1 MGTKLVSN
9 IKNFIISGRNQ
20 NGIKGLVK
28 GSYPNGYRNF
38 GPDLD
43 RMMLPLNKKYVDESK
58 LVDSIN
64 EEINSIGGCITSGLG
79 KDNYYISVLKCLVE
93 FIQWDIKKER
103 ENYAKYG
110 MFLFLKLLEG
120 YKDHW
125 VDSIR
130 LTAFIRSQ
138 SEVWLSK
145 DSAALQH
152 YGKWII
158 LGNMKRNLE
167 KNSHLYYK
175 EFESL
180 SRDGAHIVSTNVNIG
195 QKYPGLSANSL
206 PIKMCTLSSK
216 LVEMLCKCIIN
227 INNRL
232 ESKNDKEKH
241 KLKGYKNGL
250 ITGEQSLKPNEV
262 SNKDLIEVTLILEI
276 ILLGFLME
284 GKTFEEESGAL
295 ISEFLIPSLASLID
309 SKLILSYCLSFHN
322 VKYYLNEKG
331 PGRSLCDTMEI
342 FREDSNLFFQGDKAT
357 INELIESLY
366 LRFLYLIETLSIIF
380 LKEFQEEK
388 AMQQRCSDTI
398 SGKVASEIE
407 DDSVSQSTSLNN
419 FNNSNSNN
427 ELGLIQRF
435 KVQDR
440 INILPLKFKSLNDK
454 LYSLCYYP
462 YILTSDI
469 CLSICRG
476 NSDYTVELITLLT
489 CALRYHTI
497 NTSYSEDFQRLFQNA
512 DPFFIIDE
520 LMVSISGGN
529 DEIPRSILYYE
540 TPQYCYSLLRCLHR
554 VLCCCPRIVGISRLV
569 STLINLIDVILPLY
583 DLNGTLC
590 SRSKNFDGQISTIG
604 NNRGA
609 MTGGDLGKCALL
621 MRNVAFQ
628 VMFDIMCILSDT
640 SQVFYVIRVL
650 VKIRD
655 WCGSCLLDLLRRC
668 QRLASQSSEMGNLN
682 KSTLSVNNSQL
693 KSNNNNVVNG
703 LTTAINQKYDK
714 LDLRTRVGATGL
726 IQTLN
731 KKNSELGSIN
741 SASEGSKLVQSS
753 SLAGRNSGSVASY
766 NSGNDL
772 SYLNIGGLR
781 EFDLE
786 IVNPSFWSA
795 SKILEIASINRK
807 WITGQIGNSGNN
819 YISMNFTGGGVAGGG
834 VINGLNGNNISNMSI
849 SSGISSGLS
858 SDIIVSSK
866 TTQVIFNRSENMGSN
881 NSGGSGLGGGA
892 LRTDVI
898 GGSTK
903 SMPCANT
910 NIIAATTNAT
920 ANVTNAVTSYTTDF
934 SPSTIAIGVG
944 NVPSSGSSN
953 YGNILSQK
961 AAVIPSSNYCY
972 DYNNEDEENEDYDFD
987 DIDTSSDEDKS
998 VLNFKGNERR
1008 RGGGRY
1014 KFGGGYVEEDRRG
1027 GGGGGEEEEEEE
1039 DDDDDDDEDNDDSDN
1054 SGGEDG
1060 DDDYWEADQKLL
1072 ELIRLRPTSSIIN
1085 AQPPTAG
1092 ILRRTVSSDVSISK
1106 GTFSKIGSISSL
1118 WTKHNSS
1125 PPKALSSM
1133 KRVCFAEVA
1142 QIY

>member
-20 NGIKGLVK
+20 NSIKGLVK

-43 RMMLPLNKKYVDESK
+43 RMMLPLNKKYVDASK

-64 EEINSIGGCITSGLG
+64 EEVNNIGGCSTSGGG

-138 SEVWLSK
+138 SEAWLSK
-145 DSAALQH
+145 DSSALQY

-158 LGNMKRNLE
+158 LGNMKRSLE
-167 KNSHLYYK
+167 KTSHFYHK
-175 EFESL
+175 EL
-180 SRDGAHIVSTNVNIG
+180 GVLAGGAHVVSING
-195 QKYPGLSANSL
+195 SLESKYAGLLANSL
-206 PIKMCTLSSK
+206 PIKMCTLNNK
-216 LVEMLCKCIIN
+216 LVEMLCKCVIN
-227 INNRL
+227 INSKP
-232 ESKNDKEKH
+232 ESKKGKEKDR
-241 KLKGYKNGL
+241 LKGCQNSLMSK
-250 ITGEQSLKPNEV
+250 EQNLKTNEFT
-262 SNKDLIEVTLILEI
+262 NRDLIEVTLILEI

-284 GKTFEEESGAL
+284 GNTFEEKSGDL
-295 ISEFLIPSLASLID
+295 ISESVIPSLASIID
-309 SKLILSYCLSFHN
+309 SKLTLSYSLSFHN
-322 VKYYLNEKG
+322 VKYYLNEDG
-331 PGRSLCDTMEI
+331 PGRSLCSTMNI
-342 FREDSNLFFQGDKAT
+342 FKEDSNLFFQGDKAS
-357 INELIESLY
+357 ISELIEGLY
-366 LRFLYLIETLSIIF
+366 IRFLYVIETLSIIF
-380 LKEFQEEK
+380 SKEPQEDR
-388 AMQQRCSDTI
+388 AVQQRYSDTI
-398 SGKVASEIE
+398 TGKVTSELE
-407 DDSVSQSTSLNN
+407 DDSISQSSSLNN
-419 FNNSNSNN
+419 GNNNIGSN

-435 KVQDR
+435 RVQDR

-469 CLSICRG
+469 CLSVCRG

-497 NTSYSEDFQRLFQNA
+497 NTSSNTREDSENYQKVFQNI

-590 SRSKNFDGQISTIG
+590 SRSKNLDGQISTG
-604 NNRGA
+604 GSNRGA
-609 MTGGDLGKCALL
+609 ITGGDIGKCALL

-650 VKIRD
+650 VKVRD
-655 WCGSCLLDLLRRC
+655 WCGSCLLDLIRRC
-668 QRLASQSSEMGNLN
+668 QRLASQSSEVGSFH
-682 KSTLSVNNSQL
+682 KRFTFSANNGQL
-693 KSNNNNVVNG
+693 KSNNTSGVNG
-703 LTTAINQKYDK
+703 TIITGGNQKYDK
-714 LDLRTRVGATGL
+714 LDLRTRVGVLGL
-726 IQTLN
+726 PQTSN
-731 KKNSELGSIN
+731 KMFGESGNIN
-741 SASEGSKLVQSS
+741 NTSEGSRLVQSS
-753 SLAGRNSGSVASY
+753 SLIGGGSVVSY
-766 NSGNDL
+766 NSGIDL
-772 SYLNIGGLR
+772 SSYLSTGGLR
-781 EFDLE
+781 EFGSELDFE
-786 IVNPSFWSA
+786 MVNPSFWSA
-795 SKILEIASINRK
+795 SKILEIAGINRK

-819 YISMNFTGGGVAGGG
+819 CINMNFTGGGVGGSG
-834 VINGLNGNNISNMSI
+834 VISGLSSNSSTNMSI
-849 SSGISSGLS
+849 SGGISSGLS

-866 TTQVIFNRSENMGSN
+866 TTQVIFNRSENMGN
-881 NSGGSGLGGGA
+881 NNGGNSGLGGA
-892 LRTDVI
+892 LRADVI
-898 GGSTK
+898 GGSAT
-903 SMPCANT
+903 SISCANT
-910 NIIAATTNAT
+910 TNNTVATTAIT
-920 ANVTNAVTSYTTDF
+920 ASSPLAV
-934 SPSTIAIGVG
+934 AAGLG
-944 NVPSSGSSN
+944 NIVSSGSSN
-953 YGNILSQK
+953 NYAGILSPK
-961 AAVIPSSNYCY
+961 AVIPPSSNYCY
-972 DYNNEDEENEDYDFD
+972 DCSSEEEENEDYDFD
-987 DIDTSSDEDKS
+987 DIETSSDDDGGGGGS
-998 VLNFKGNERR
+998 IVNFRDGDRR
-1008 RGGGRY
+1008 RGGRGFRL
-1014 KFGGGYVEEDRRG
+1014 GGGCD
-1027 GGGGGEEEEEEE
+1027 EEERKGESGEN
-1039 DDDDDDDEDNDDSDN
+1039 NDDYD
-1054 SGGEDG
+1054 D

-1092 ILRRTVSSDVSISK
+1092 ILRRTISSDVTINK
-1106 GTFSKIGSISSL
+1106 GTLSKIGGISSL
-1118 WTKHNSS
+1118 WAKHNSA
-1125 PPKALSSM
+1125 PPKTLSSM

>member
-64 EEINSIGGCITSGLG
+64 EEINSIGGCSTSGGG
-79 KDNYYISVLKCLVE
+79 KDNYYLSVLKCLVE

-138 SEVWLSK
+138 SEAWLSK
-145 DSAALQH
+145 DSGALQY

-158 LGNMKRNLE
+158 LGNMKRSLE

-175 EFESL
+175 EFEGL
-180 SRDGAHIVSTNVNIG
+180 SNDGTHIVSTNPNIG

-206 PIKMCTLSSK
+206 PIKMCTLSNK
-216 LVEMLCKCIIN
+216 LVEMLCKCVIN
-227 INNRL
+227 INNKL
-232 ESKNDKEKH
+232 ESKNGKEKD
-241 KLKGYKNGL
+241 KLKGCKNSI
-250 ITGEQSLKPNEV
+250 ITGEQSLKANEV

-284 GKTFEEESGAL
+284 GETFEEKSGAL
-295 ISEFLIPSLASLID
+295 ISEFVIPSLASIID

-322 VKYYLNEKG
+322 VKYYLNENG
-331 PGRSLCDTMEI
+331 PGRSLYNTMEI

-366 LRFLYLIETLSIIF
+366 MRFLYLIETLSIIF

-398 SGKVASEIE
+398 SGKVTSEIE
-407 DDSVSQSTSLNN
+407 DDSASQSTSLNN
-419 FNNSNSNN
+419 FNNNINNN

-497 NTSYSEDFQRLFQNA
+497 NTGYSEDFQRLFQNT

-590 SRSKNFDGQISTIG
+590 SRSKNFDGQLSTIG
-604 NNRGA
+604 NNRGG
-609 MTGGDLGKCALL
+609 MTGGDIGKCALL

-628 VMFDIMCILSDT
+628 VVFDIMCILSDT

-650 VKIRD
+650 VKVRD
-655 WCGSCLLDLLRRC
+655 WCGSCLLDLIRRC
-668 QRLASQSSEMGNLN
+668 QRLASQNSETGNLN
-682 KSTLSVNNSQL
+682 KRTLSTYNSQL
-693 KSNNNNVVNG
+693 KSNNIGGVNG
-703 LTTAINQKYDK
+703 LTTAVNQKYDK

-726 IQTLN
+726 LQTSN
-731 KKNSELGSIN
+731 KKISELGN
-741 SASEGSKLVQSS
+741 VNNTSEGSKLVQNS
-753 SLAGRNSGSVASY
+753 SLVGGTSGSVASY
-766 NSGNDL
+766 NSGIDL
-772 SYLNIGGLR
+772 SSYLNIGGLR

-795 SKILEIASINRK
+795 SKILEIAGINRK

-819 YISMNFTGGGVAGGG
+819 YISMNFTGGGVGGG
-834 VINGLNGNNISNMSI
+834 GMINGLNGNNSSNMSI

-881 NSGGSGLGGGA
+881 NSGSSGLGGA

-903 SMPCANT
+903 SIPSTNT
-910 NIIAATTNAT
+910 NIITATTNAT
-920 ANVTNAVTSYTTDF
+920 ANATATTSATNAATVVTSSTTAS
-934 SPSTIAIGVG
+934 SPSAIAIGVG
-944 NVPSSGSSN
+944 NISSSGSSN
-953 YGNILSQK
+953 YGSISSPK
-961 AAVIPSSNYCY
+961 AVALPSSNYCY
-972 DYNNEDEENEDYDFD
+972 DYSSEDEENEDYDFD

-998 VLNFKGNERR
+998 IVNFKGSERR
-1008 RGGGRY
+1008 RGSGRY
-1014 KFGGGYVEEDRRG
+1014 KFGGGYAEEDRRRG
-1027 GGGGGEEEEEEE
+1027 EEE
-1039 DDDDDDDEDNDDSDN
+1039 DDDSDN
-1054 SGGEDG
+1054 SSGEDG